1 MLTLKE
7 RSQWYNQFIRH
18 LERHPADVPVGIIMG
33 IVIAGLA
40 WSVIGPVVVHRV
52 ADTDPLAWSA
62 GGEALWSTVILF
74 RF

>member
-1 MLTLKE
+1 
-7 RSQWYNQFIRH
+7 
-18 LERHPADVPVGIIMG
+18 MG